1 MSEIIPLKTGTDEHA
16 RAETDR
22 TRPAVRPVSKKP
34 KAPTR
39 ELATIVAEI
48 HETFRND
55 TASVVKRGDLLIE
68 AKQQVKHGEWLLW
81 LDTYF
86 CMDARTAQRAMAAA
100 KFAAKYDTAV
110 VFNLNVDALYAL
122 SGGDFATKVVAA
134 VMAKAATQP
143 IRTRTIYDIEESL
156 EPPPQSLEELNVE
169 HEAEAELQA
178 QEQQEAEK
186 FLDGPPPELPP
197 APEPEKPDPDRYVRM
212 QLVAQVTE
220 LKRLAARKRRLEC
233 FAGIAVNPDDLDTVV
248 SFLTALKPIVGE
260 KPTAEAA

>member
-122 SGGDFATKVVAA
+122 SGGDFATKEGLRSRRSDPAA
-134 VMAKAATQP
+134 HNFIFGAKR
-143 IRTRTIYDIEESL
+143 I
-156 EPPPQSLEELNVE
+156 
-169 HEAEAELQA
+169 
-178 QEQQEAEK
+178 
-186 FLDGPPPELPP
+186 G
-197 APEPEKPDPDRYVRM
+197 
-212 QLVAQVTE
+212 
-220 LKRLAARKRRLEC
+220 
-233 FAGIAVNPDDLDTVV
+233 
-248 SFLTALKPIVGE
+248 
-260 KPTAEAA
+260 

>member
-156 EPPPQSLEELNVE
+156 EPPPQ
-169 HEAEAELQA
+169 AT
-178 QEQQEAEK
+178 K
-186 FLDGPPPELPP
+186 LPD
-197 APEPEKPDPDRYVRM
+197 PEKDVAALRLVNEFGSLMKSLKDVTANRRPEYFRGARVDPKVAAKLG
-212 QLVAQVTE
+212 QFLVD
-220 LKRLAARKRRLEC
+220 LAPIL
-233 FAGIAVNPDDLDTVV
+233 AGNGVDQHASPK
-248 SFLTALKPIVGE
+248 AMGE
-260 KPTAEAA
+260 KHAAAETAA